1 MALVIISVRGVYM
14 TKKTVVCANKDF
26 EILRIDSL
34 AAVCCGNVPF
44 TSFCVK
50 KKGSLQQLNLAEKE
64 YLSLKELFISPL
76 QNPEGA

>member
-1 MALVIISVRGVYM
+1 M
-14 TKKTVVCANKDF
+14 TKKTVVCANKNF

-44 TSFCVK
+44 TSFCVR

-64 YLSLKELFISPL
+64 YLSLKELFCF
-76 QNPEGA
+76 PEQKPAGE